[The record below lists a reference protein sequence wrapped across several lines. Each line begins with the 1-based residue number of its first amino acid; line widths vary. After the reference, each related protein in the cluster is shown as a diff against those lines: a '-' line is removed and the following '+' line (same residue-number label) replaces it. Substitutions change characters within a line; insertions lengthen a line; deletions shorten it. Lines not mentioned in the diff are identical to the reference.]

1 MQVLKKQG
9 YDQGCDVWSLGV
21 LLYTMLSGY
30 HLLITVSLSVCLGYH
45 QLIIEIYTE
54 MGMAGILREI
64 HRYGYSCCV
73 NTAGMEFVAMGKLW
87 AVFGKRATIRF

>member
-30 HLLITVSLSVCLGYH
+30 VSLSISVCLSVSVSMSVCVSVCVS
-45 QLIIEIYTE
+45 LIP
-54 MGMAGILREI
+54 
-64 HRYGYSCCV
+64 HCCPL
-73 NTAGMEFVAMGKLW
+73 T
-87 AVFGKRATIRF
+87 